1 MNIDIVIRTYSKD
14 LKWLDYALR
23 SIQKHVTGYRSIVV
37 AIPDARPLRHLTAE
51 TVVEVEDLKDGYLG
65 QQYTKM
71 KAYEHTDADIIIFWD
86 SDVMACEPV
95 DVSEWIK
102 DGKPIIYKTS
112 FSLTQTPWQPITE
125 KALGFPVEYEYMR
138 RMPLSYRAD
147 TLRACVRHI
156 EDEHGLTLKDY
167 LNRQPHRAFSE
178 FNAIGAYAEKFEPEN
193 YHFID
198 TETVDMPKN
207 KVDQMWS
214 WSGLNE
220 QDLSKIN
227 EYLK

>member
-37 AIPDARPLRHLTAE
+37 AIPNAEPLRHLTAE
-51 TVVEVEDLKDGYLG
+51 KVVEVEDLKDGYLG

-71 KAYEHTDADIIIFWD
+71 KAYEYTDADIIIFWD
-86 SDVMACEPV
+86 SDVIACEPV
-95 DVSEWIK
+95 DVSEWVK
-102 DGKPIIYKTS
+102 DGKPIIYKTL
-112 FSLTQTPWQPITE
+112 FSLTQTPWKPITE

-138 RMPLSYRAD
+138 RLPLAYHAS
-147 TLRACVRHI
+147 TIKACVRHI
-156 EDEHGLTLKDY
+156 EDEHGLTLKEY
-167 LNRQPHRAFSE
+167 LNRQPNAAFSE
-178 FNAIGAYAEKFEPEN
+178 FNIIGAYAEKFEPEN

-207 KVDQMWS
+207 KVRQFWS
-214 WSGLNE
+214 WGGITNE
-220 QDLSKIN
+220 VMDEIN
-227 EYLK
+227 SYL